1 MGLTGVSVTMRDFES
16 CVKFGFSGG
25 GPLDSAVVFTVRFW
39 YKKPLTAT
47 VFPSAGMKPR
57 KPKHKEKTMSSTVAL
72 GTYSPGADSLKKTI
86 DLAGGFAR
94 LKPTDRVMIKPNLVA
109 WDDQYPIAPFGVYTT
124 TRLVEDL
131 IVCLKEFGC
140 SKIAIGE
147 GSVVIKKGVGTMAAY
162 EGLGYTALAK
172 KYGVALVDLNESE
185 AEVFEYQ
192 DGMELHIAKDAME
205 QDFFINF
212 PVLKTHGQTKVS
224 LGLKNLKGCL
234 KLKSK
239 RHCHNPDSHLEFAFS
254 HIADFVKPALT
265 LVDGIYALEKGALHF
280 GNAYRKDLIVAST
293 DILAADLAAA
303 QTIGY
308 AGDTID
314 HFKHYASRHGQSV
327 SLSDYTL
334 VGESMENHVKPLK
347 WDWSWTP
354 DNTGPGIFAKLG
366 ITGTALPKYDETLCS
381 GCSPIANLSNILVLS
396 AFKGQPLP
404 SVEILNGKKMQPR
417 TGYDKTVLLGNCMI
431 KANKDHGNIREAVQ
445 VKGCPPSED
454 EVVKALQN
462 VGLDVNILAYYG
474 YMKQQS
480 EKYEGKDGY
489 DKGLFTA

>member
-1 MGLTGVSVTMRDFES
+1 MTSV
-16 CVKFGFSGG
+16 
-25 GPLDSAVVFTVRFW
+25 
-39 YKKPLTAT
+39 
-47 VFPSAGMKPR
+47 
-57 KPKHKEKTMSSTVAL
+57 VAL
-72 GTYSPGADSLKKTI
+72 GKYAPDTDALKKTI
-86 DLAGGFAR
+86 ELAGGFGR
-94 LKPTDRVMIKPNLVA
+94 LKSTDRVMIKPNLVA

-131 IVCLKEFGC
+131 VLCLKEFGC
-140 SKIAIGE
+140 SKISIGE
-147 GSVVIKKGVGTMAAY
+147 GSVVIKKGMGTMAAY

-172 KYGVALVDLNESE
+172 KYGVTLVDLNESE

-192 DGMELHIAKDAME
+192 DGMELHIAREAVE

-239 RHCHNPDSHLEFAFS
+239 RHCHNPDSNLEYAFS
-254 HIADFVKPALT
+254 HIADYVKPALT

-280 GNAYRKDLIVAST
+280 GNAFRKDIVIAST

-303 QTIGY
+303 RTIGY
-308 AGDTID
+308 SGDDID
-314 HFKHYASRHGQSV
+314 HIRHYAERHGRSWN
-327 SLSDYTL
+327 LGDYTC
-334 VGESMENHVKPLK
+334 VGEPIADHVKPLK

-354 DNTGPGIFAKLG
+354 ENTGPGIFSKMG

-404 SVEILNGKKMQPR
+404 SVEILNGKKMQAR
-417 TGYDKTVLLGNCMI
+417 TGYEKTVLLGNCMI
-431 KANKDHGNIREAVQ
+431 KANKENENIRDAVP
-445 VKGCPPSED
+445 VKGCPPAED
-454 EVVKALQN
+454 DVVKALQS

-480 EKYEGKDGY
+480 EKYDGKEGY

>member
-1 MGLTGVSVTMRDFES
+1 MAAE
-16 CVKFGFSGG
+16 
-25 GPLDSAVVFTVRFW
+25 
-39 YKKPLTAT
+39 
-47 VFPSAGMKPR
+47 PSMAILHSN
-57 KPKHKEKTMSSTVAL
+57 KHSTQETRMAQTVAL
-72 GTYSPGADSLKKTI
+72 GKYAPDADSLKKTI
-86 DLAGGFAR
+86 ALCDGFAR

-131 IVCLKEFGC
+131 IVCLKDFGC
-140 SKIAIGE
+140 SKITIGE
-147 GSVVIKKGVGTMAAY
+147 GSVVIKKGMGTMAAY

-172 KYGVALVDLNESE
+172 KYGVELVDLNESE
-185 AEVFEYQ
+185 AAVFDYH
-192 DGMELHIAKDAME
+192 DGMELHIAREAVE

-280 GNAYRKDLIVAST
+280 GNAFRKDIIIAST
-293 DILAADLAAA
+293 DILGADLAAA
-303 QTIGY
+303 HTIGY
-308 AGDTID
+308 SGDDID
-314 HFKHYASRHGQSV
+314 HIRHYAGRHGKSW

-334 VGESMENHVKPLK
+334 LGEPIEDHVKPLK

-366 ITGTALPKYDETLCS
+366 VTGTALPKYDETLCS
-381 GCSPIANLSNILVLS
+381 GCSPIANLSNILVMS

-404 SVEILNGKKMQPR
+404 SVEILNGKKMQARP
-417 TGYDKTVLLGNCMI
+417 GYDKTVLLGNCMI
-431 KANKDHGNIREAVQ
+431 KANKDNGNINEPVQ
-445 VKGCPPSED
+445 VKGCPPAED
-454 EVVKALQN
+454 DVVKALQS
-462 VGLDVNILAYYG
+462 VGLEVNILAYYG

-480 EKYEGKDGY
+480 EKYDGKDGY
-489 DKGLFTA
+489 DKTLFSA